1 VARVLYIKQSI
12 TFVSH
17 NYFYVGRLEMIDRK
31 DILRTYASLINEAQ
45 EKIIGTVDKA
55 IVAKQQQES
64 PKELKKVLSN
74 ITRDAVRQFKTEET
88 NMKDYKYPEY
98 QYHKEEHQD
107 FSDKALA
114 YRKTILN
121 SDSKTANEVLE
132 YLKNWLVKHFLE
144 ADKKSTEYCNKS
156 KLK

>member
-1 VARVLYIKQSI
+1 
-12 TFVSH
+12 
-17 NYFYVGRLEMIDRK
+17 MIDRK
-31 DILRTYASLINEAQ
+31 DILLTYASLINEAQ

-98 QYHKEEHQD
+98 QYHKE
-107 FSDKALA
+107 
-114 YRKTILN
+114 
-121 SDSKTANEVLE
+121 
-132 YLKNWLVKHFLE
+132 
-144 ADKKSTEYCNKS
+144 
-156 KLK
+156 

>member
-1 VARVLYIKQSI
+1 
-12 TFVSH
+12 
-17 NYFYVGRLEMIDRK
+17 MIGHEVKYRK
-31 DILRTYASLINEAQ
+31 IINKDQ
-45 EKIIGTVDKA
+45 KKIIGIVDKA
-55 IVAKQQQES
+55 IAAKQQQES
-64 PKELKKVLSN
+64 HKELKKVLSN
-74 ITRDAVRQFKTEET
+74 ITRDAVRHFKTEET

-107 FSDKALA
+107 FSEKALA

-121 SDSKTANEVLE
+121 SDSKTANEILE

>member
-1 VARVLYIKQSI
+1 
-12 TFVSH
+12 
-17 NYFYVGRLEMIDRK
+17 MIDRK
-31 DILRTYASLINEAQ
+31 DILLTYASLINEAQ
-45 EKIIGTVDKA
+45 ENIISTVDKA
-55 IVAKQQQES
+55 IEEMQRQKS
-64 PKELKKVLSN
+64 SNELERVLSN

>member
-1 VARVLYIKQSI
+1 
-12 TFVSH
+12 
-17 NYFYVGRLEMIDRK
+17 MIGQEVKYRTIINK
-31 DILRTYASLINEAQ
+31 DQ
-45 EKIIGTVDKA
+45 KKIIGIVDKA
-55 IVAKQQQES
+55 IAAKRQQES
-64 PKELKKVLSN
+64 PKELQKVLSN

-107 FSDKALA
+107 FSEKALA

-121 SDSKTANEVLE
+121 SDSKTANEILE